1 LIKVGYFKRP
11 ILRGRDI
18 KKYSYEFADL
28 WIINTH
34 NGVKEKGVK
43 PINVDDYP
51 AIKNHLNNYLLQ
63 LENRQDKG
71 DTIYNLRNCAYMEDF
86 SKQKIIWI
94 ELADKGRFAMDIS
107 DNFLALNGTFIMTGN
122 DLEFICAIL
131 NNPITSWH
139 FNTFCISSG
148 VGTNQWREL
157 YVRNLLIPNVSVE
170 KKIEIIKL
178 TKSLIV
184 LEKSNE
190 KYTKEVNKLNM
201 LIYSLFD
208 LDDEEINFIE
218 FQ

>member
-1 LIKVGYFKRP
+1 MIKVGYFKRP